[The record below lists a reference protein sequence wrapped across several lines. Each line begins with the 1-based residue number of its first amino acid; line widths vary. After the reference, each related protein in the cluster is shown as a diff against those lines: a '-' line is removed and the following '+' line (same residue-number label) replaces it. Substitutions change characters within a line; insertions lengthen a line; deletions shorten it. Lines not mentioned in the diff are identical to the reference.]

1 MNGNAIIPSSA
12 DIMIVDDTLDNIRF
26 LSTLLQEQGYSVRK
40 AISGKMALTAIR
52 TVLPDLVLLDINMPM
67 MNGYEVCEE
76 LKNDEKT
83 KAVPI
88 IFISALDDVTDK
100 VKAFHLGCADYI
112 TKPFQIE
119 EVLARIEHQLII
131 KNLQSKMRSQNEQLQ
146 KTLAELKNAQAQIIQ
161 KEKMFSLSQLAAGM
175 AHEVNNSIGFI
186 AGNIEFARRYVQD
199 LLNLIDIYQQE
210 YHQPTPVVEAA
221 LAEIDLEFIVKDV
234 EKLLNSMQT
243 GTERISTINLALR
256 IFSRLNESDIKPV
269 NLHEGIDST
278 LILLQQRLRQEGRNW
293 EIKVEKTYGKLP
305 AINCYASLMNQVFL
319 NILNNAIDVLESKW
333 EKADNQSI
341 IPTIW
346 IATELTN
353 QQTVIIRIKDNGTG
367 IAEDVREYLFDPFFT
382 TKPVGKGSGL
392 GLLTSYQI
400 VVEKHKGKLTY
411 ESTLGEGT
419 EFFIEI
425 PVDLT
430 QYEKKQREDKN
441 FS

>member
-1 MNGNAIIPSSA
+1 MNSNLIISSKA
-12 DIMIVDDTLDNIRF
+12 DIMIVDDTPDNIRF

-40 AISGKMALTAIR
+40 AITGKMALTAIR

-67 MNGYEVCEE
+67 MNGYEVCQE

-83 KAVPI
+83 KTVPI

-119 EVLARIEHQLII
+119 EVLARIQHQLLI
-131 KNLQSKMRSQNEQLQ
+131 KNLQSQMRSQNAQLQ
-146 KTLAELKNAQAQIIQ
+146 KTLAELKTAQAQIIQ

-186 AGNIEFARRYVQD
+186 AGNIEFARRYVQE
-199 LLNLIDIYQQE
+199 LLKLINIYQQE
-210 YHQPTPVVEAA
+210 YPQPTPVIEAA
-221 LAEIDLEFIVKDV
+221 LEEIDLEFIVKDV
-234 EKLLNSMQT
+234 EKVLDSMQT
-243 GTERISTINLALR
+243 GAERISTINLALR

-269 NLHEGIDST
+269 NLHQGIDST
-278 LILLQQRLRQEGRNW
+278 LVLLQQRLRLEGQNQ
-293 EIKVEKTYGKLP
+293 EIKVEKNYGQLP

-319 NILNNAIDVLESKW
+319 NILNNAIDALESKLQS
-333 EKADNQSI
+333 ADNTSI
-341 IPTIW
+341 TPTIR
-346 IATELTN
+346 IATELTDRE
-353 QQTVIIRIKDNGTG
+353 TAIIRIKDNGTG
-367 IAEDVREYLFDPFFT
+367 IPEDVREHLFDPFFT

-411 ESTLGEGT
+411 QSTLGEGT

-425 PVDLT
+425 PVSLT
-430 QYEKKQREDKN
+430 QT
-441 FS
+441 

>member
-1 MNGNAIIPSSA
+1 MNDNLIITSKA
-12 DIMIVDDTLDNIRF
+12 DIMIVDDTPDNIRF

-67 MNGYEVCEE
+67 MNGYEVCQE

-83 KAVPI
+83 KTVPI
-88 IFISALDDVTDK
+88 IFISALDDVSDK

-119 EVLARIEHQLII
+119 EVLARIQHQLLI
-131 KNLQSKMRSQNEQLQ
+131 KNLQSQMRSQNAQLQ
-146 KTLAELKNAQAQIIQ
+146 KTLAELKTAQAQIIQ

-199 LLNLIDIYQQE
+199 LLKLINIYQQE
-210 YHQPTPVVEAA
+210 YPQPNPVIEAA
-221 LAEIDLEFIVKDV
+221 LEEIDLEFIVKDV
-234 EKLLNSMQT
+234 EKVLDSMQT
-243 GTERISTINLALR
+243 GAERISTMNLALR

-269 NLHEGIDST
+269 DLHQGIDST
-278 LILLQQRLRQEGRNW
+278 LVLLQQRLGKEGRDW
-293 EIKVEKTYGKLP
+293 EIKLEKKYGQLP

-319 NILNNAIDVLESKW
+319 NILNNAIDALESKLQS
-333 EKADNQSI
+333 ADNTSI
-341 IPTIW
+341 TPTIC
-346 IATELTN
+346 IATELTEG
-353 QQTVIIRIKDNGTG
+353 QTAIIKIKDNGTG
-367 IAEDVREYLFDPFFT
+367 IPENVREHLFDPFFT

-392 GLLTSYQI
+392 GLLTSYEI

-411 ESTLGEGT
+411 QSTLGEGT
-419 EFFIEI
+419 EFLIEI
-425 PVDLT
+425 PVNLT
-430 QYEKKQREDKN
+430 QT
-441 FS
+441 

>member
-1 MNGNAIIPSSA
+1 MNDNLIITSKA
-12 DIMIVDDTLDNIRF
+12 DIMIVDDTPDNIRF

-67 MNGYEVCEE
+67 MNGYEVCQE

-83 KAVPI
+83 KTVPI
-88 IFISALDDVTDK
+88 IFISALDDVSDK

-119 EVLARIEHQLII
+119 EVLARIQHQLLI
-131 KNLQSKMRSQNEQLQ
+131 KNLQSQMRSQNAQLQ
-146 KTLAELKNAQAQIIQ
+146 KTLAELKTAQAQIIQ

-199 LLNLIDIYQQE
+199 LLKLINIYQQE
-210 YHQPTPVVEAA
+210 YPQPNPVIEAA
-221 LAEIDLEFIVKDV
+221 LEEIDVEFLVKDV
-234 EKLLNSMQT
+234 EKVLDSMET
-243 GTERISTINLALR
+243 GAERISTMNLALR

-269 NLHEGIDST
+269 DLHQGIDST
-278 LILLQQRLRQEGRNW
+278 LVLLQQRLGKEGRDW
-293 EIKVEKTYGKLP
+293 EIKLEKKYGQLP

-319 NILNNAIDVLESKW
+319 NILNNAIDALESKLQS
-333 EKADNQSI
+333 ADNTSI
-341 IPTIW
+341 TPTIW
-346 IATELTN
+346 IATELTEG
-353 QQTVIIRIKDNGTG
+353 QTAIIKIKDNGTG
-367 IAEDVREYLFDPFFT
+367 IPENVREHLFDPFFT

-392 GLLTSYQI
+392 GLLTSYEI

-411 ESTLGEGT
+411 QSTLGEGT

-425 PVDLT
+425 PVNLT
-430 QYEKKQREDKN
+430 QT
-441 FS
+441 